1 MEWDQEARSD
11 SADVDASECS
21 ESPAKENPSKEA
33 HSGDEEKA
41 DREKEVS
48 ASDSAVCCQDEVSC
62 HLEVLAVVVHLGSQG
77 VVAFGQVLIYLSP
90 GLFEIGKS

>member
-1 MEWDQEARSD
+1 MEWNQVGRSD

-21 ESPAKENPSKEA
+21 ESPAEEEPSEEA

-48 ASDSAVCCQDEVSC
+48 ASNSAVCCQDEVSC
-62 HLEVLAVVVHLGSQG
+62 HLEVLAVDVNLGSQG
-77 VVAFGQVLIYLSP
+77 VVTFG
-90 GLFEIGKS
+90 

>member
-1 MEWDQEARSD
+1 MEWDQEGRPD
-11 SADVDASECS
+11 STDVDASECS
-21 ESPAKENPSKEA
+21 ESPAEEEPRKET

-62 HLEVLAVVVHLGSQG
+62 HLKVLAVAVHLGSQG
-77 VVAFGQVLIYLSP
+77 VVGAVVVQTVVA
-90 GLFEIGKS
+90 GLQL